1 MSGRIGVVLLSTLLM
16 CSMLAGCF
24 GNDDSEQ
31 KELIE
36 LVVHFDTTN
45 GTIQQSFI
53 GGSQI
58 SFTGVSF
65 SFDFARTTSDYGLET
80 FTLDPGDGRSVISI
94 DASESANIDVEYQ
107 IHGMYAV
114 VLAATDINGN
124 TANQT
129 VMLRVEHSIEW
140 SEANSA
146 DPDTMEINTASGNE
160 YSIPK
165 QLAISSIVENPET
178 PLGSPVSVTWEL
190 TDPNSASKGTKTA
203 QIQDGEEAAWST
215 NLNFPIAG
223 MHDLT
228 LTIDQGQD
236 RININHVVEI
246 LYEQEESVP
255 NPYQQENESEEEN
268 SESE

>member
-1 MSGRIGVVLLSTLLM
+1 M
-16 CSMLAGCF
+16 
-24 GNDDSEQ
+24 
-31 KELIE
+31 
-36 LVVHFDTTN
+36 
-45 GTIQQSFI
+45 
-53 GGSQI
+53 
-58 SFTGVSF
+58 
-65 SFDFARTTSDYGLET
+65 
-80 FTLDPGDGRSVISI
+80 
-94 DASESANIDVEYQ
+94 
-107 IHGMYAV
+107 
-114 VLAATDINGN
+114 
-124 TANQT
+124 
-129 VMLRVEHSIEW
+129 
-140 SEANSA
+140 
-146 DPDTMEINTASGNE
+146 
-160 YSIPK
+160 
-165 QLAISSIVENPET
+165 
-178 PLGSPVSVTWEL
+178 SVTWEL